1 MRRAVQ
7 MGVVVVVAI
16 TMAGAGLRAQQPA
29 PPANPLEDWKPDML
43 HSIEV
48 LPKDI
53 TPDALITLMKAWNAS
68 LNVDCVFC
76 HKGQVGKPWS
86 TYDFTDATKK
96 RHEVAR
102 LMVKSTA
109 GLNEAFK
116 DLGEA
121 DEPVKVTCATCHRRS
136 RHPEITPPAT
146 PPKSEKPEIE
156 KPQK

>member
-1 MRRAVQ
+1 MFPDVQSSIRRAVP
-7 MGVVVVVAI
+7 VALVAI
-16 TMAGAGLRAQQPA
+16 AATLAGLGAQEPA
-29 PPANPLEDWKPDML
+29 PAANPLEDWKPDTL
-43 HSIEV
+43 HNLEV

-53 TPDALITLMKAWNAS
+53 TPDALMKLMKDWNAS

-86 TYDFTDATKK
+86 TYDFTDGAKK

-102 LMVKSTA
+102 LMVKSTI

-121 DEPVKVTCATCHRRS
+121 DEPVKVSCASCHRRN
-136 RHPEITPPAT
+136 RHPEITPPAA
-146 PPKSEKPEIE
+146 PPKPEK
-156 KPQK
+156 